1 MAQMSWFRFYS
12 EAAHDRKIIMA
23 ARAAGISKLEMVGAW
38 TTLLCLANDS
48 PLRGRLYVT
57 FQERFTATDIET
69 ELETDSKTT
78 QEILSALMRYEM
90 LDQDENGAY
99 RVKNWQKR
107 QFESDKSTNRVQKH
121 REKQQDGVSET
132 FQKRSGNAPEADTE
146 SETEADTEAEPP
158 RLLDIDFGTLCE
170 RYSKD
175 IGVITATT
183 SDMLK
188 DDLEKYG
195 LNNCLDAIG
204 ECVANNVRRWSY
216 ARAILERWKTDGRGN
231 KSKKT
236 APAPAP
242 AIYTPEP
249 EPPGGW
255 LKPDPERSRKLLA
268 QVEEIARQKREAL
281 NGTTS

>member
-1 MAQMSWFRFYS
+1 MY
-12 EAAHDRKIIMA
+12 
-23 ARAAGISKLEMVGAW
+23 
-38 TTLLCLANDS
+38 
-48 PLRGRLYVT
+48 PLRGDVADT
-57 FQERFTATDIET
+57 MIV
-69 ELETDSKTT
+69 
-78 QEILSALMRYEM
+78 SAFDWFASRGMIVRYEVDGRRYFY
-90 LDQDENGAY
+90 LPTFKTYQSGTEKEA
-99 RVKNWQKR
+99 
-107 QFESDKSTNRVQKH
+107 KSTLPEPPQNS
-121 REKQQDGVSET
+121 GV
-132 FQKRSGNAPEADTE
+132 APELLRTSSGATPPQYNADSNTKAV
-146 SETEADTEAEPP
+146 ADAEEEPP

-204 ECVANNVRRWSY
+204 ECVANNVRRWKY

-236 APAPAP
+236 AQAPAP

-255 LKPDPERSRKLLA
+255 IKPDPERSRKLLA

-281 NGTTS
+281 NGSTS